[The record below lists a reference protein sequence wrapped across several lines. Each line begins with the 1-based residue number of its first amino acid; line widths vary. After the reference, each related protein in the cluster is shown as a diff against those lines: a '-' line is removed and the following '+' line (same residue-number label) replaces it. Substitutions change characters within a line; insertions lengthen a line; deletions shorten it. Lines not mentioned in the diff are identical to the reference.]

1 MLYFQDQNKIFY
13 ILKIPF
19 RIITLKIHKVGYLSK
34 KGINEDAISIFLIY
48 QVSKKGLGDCTKQKN
63 LDINSINLNYF
74 KIRVVNFINTLFD
87 ELK

>member
-1 MLYFQDQNKIFY
+1 MD
-13 ILKIPF
+13 
-19 RIITLKIHKVGYLSK
+19 YLSI

-48 QVSKKGLGDCTKQKN
+48 EVSKKGLGDCTKQKY

-74 KIRVVNFINTLFD
+74 KIRVVNFINILFD